1 MQDFFLTQ
9 PGNRG
14 RTDIRCPLGCR
25 THHQIIGARKRS
37 AEYYQTEEGKK
48 AKKAHNRRRYELKET
63 PPEHPEHPE
72 QSNSDVEAN
81 KDKDFMRHM
90 DFMISLTEGR
100 RVGTYRIQQI
110 YQIFFENWR
119 QQGLVF
125 WQEWCKLP
133 GP

>member
-1 MQDFFLTQ
+1 MQNFFLTH

-25 THHQIIGARKRS
+25 AHHKKAGARKRC
-37 AEYYQTEEGKK
+37 AEYYQTEDGKK

-63 PPEHPEHPE
+63 PPEQPK

-81 KDKDFMRHM
+81 KDKDLMRHM
-90 DFMISLTEGR
+90 AFIMSLTEGR
-100 RVGTYRIQQI
+100 RVDPHRIQQI
-110 YQIFFENWR
+110 YQTFFQNWR